1 MKLLALGFAVAVS
14 LPALA
19 HAESPAYD
27 SAPWDTG
34 PLDTSISTDTGVWDT
49 ALDTGRVDTGMGA
62 TDSAVLSRCSADGT
76 GVISGDMAYSCAPYR
91 CVAAL
96 CQEHCKANTD
106 CTDGFV
112 CQANKCVEPADK
124 TSGDTTA
131 PDPTVKYG
139 CTVGGHSSG
148 FVAIAFILGALSLAR
163 RKA

>member
-1 MKLLALGFAVAVS
+1 MRLLALGFVVALS

-19 HAESPAYD
+19 HAE
-27 SAPWDTG
+27 TG
-34 PLDTSISTDTGVWDT
+34 TLDTAWYYDTIPPDTAVSTPDTSPSTDTGVHDT
-49 ALDTGRVDTGMGA
+49 SMGA
-62 TDSAVLSRCSADGT
+62 TDSAVLGRCSADGT

-91 CVAAL
+91 CLAAL

-124 TSGDTTA
+124 TSGDA
-131 PDPTVKYG
+131 AQDPTVKYG

-163 RKA
+163 RKN

>member
-1 MKLLALGFAVAVS
+1 MKLLAFGFALALS

-34 PLDTSISTDTGVWDT
+34 PLDTSIATDTGTLDT
-49 ALDTGRVDTGMGA
+49 AIDTGRVDTGMGA

-76 GVISGDMAYSCAPYR
+76 GFISGDMVYSCAPYR
-91 CVAAL
+91 CVAAV
-96 CQEHCKANTD
+96 CQEHCKVNTD

-112 CQANKCVEPADK
+112 CQANKCVEPADG
-124 TSGDTTA
+124 TSGGTA
-131 PDPTVKYG
+131 ADPTVKYG

-148 FVAIAFILGALSLAR
+148 FVAFAFVLGALSLAR
-163 RKA
+163 RKS